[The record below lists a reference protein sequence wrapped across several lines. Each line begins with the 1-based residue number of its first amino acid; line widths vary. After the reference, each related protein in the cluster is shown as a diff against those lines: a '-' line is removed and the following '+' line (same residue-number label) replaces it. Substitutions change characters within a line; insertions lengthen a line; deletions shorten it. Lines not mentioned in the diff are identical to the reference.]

1 MDKNTGTVD
10 RAVRA
15 LLGVVALGAAW
26 MYWASLGTLWGGLL
40 IVVGLVMLVTAA
52 VSFCPIYRIFGMS
65 TCKTSDK

>member
-15 LLGVVALGAAW
+15 LLGVVALGIAW

-52 VSFCPIYRIFGMS
+52 ISFCPIYRIFGMS
-65 TCKTSDK
+65 TCKTNSK